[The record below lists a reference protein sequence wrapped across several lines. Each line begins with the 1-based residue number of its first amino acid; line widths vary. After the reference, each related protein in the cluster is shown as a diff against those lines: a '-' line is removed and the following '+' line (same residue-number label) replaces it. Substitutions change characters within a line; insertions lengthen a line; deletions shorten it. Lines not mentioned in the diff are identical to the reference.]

1 MDGSELALPGSV
13 AQGHRQGPV
22 LGCSPAALGASA
34 ASSAAGRCSA
44 PLPRGCLNGAPRQA
58 AALGR
63 AAPLCLPAQPPVGPL
78 EHHSGPCYHLPA
90 VPALAPTSL
99 GWQRAPRSP
108 GEPWPSPPGP
118 SLAAAAAS
126 ICLMAPAAA
135 LAPAGVTVGGF
146 GSTSAPAPAAGASQ
160 GTAWLLGQAIGCA
173 LAWRRSFPA
182 LFSLLK
188 TFI

>member
-1 MDGSELALPGSV
+1 MDGSEPALPGSV

-22 LGCSPAALGASA
+22 PGCSPAAPGASA
-34 ASSAAGRCSA
+34 ASLAAGRCSA

-90 VPALAPTSL
+90 VPALAPTSP

-108 GEPWPSPPGP
+108 GEPWPSLPGP

-135 LAPAGVTVGGF
+135 LARPVLPWEALGALRRLLLLLVPLRALPGCWDRPSAVHWHGGE
-146 GSTSAPAPAAGASQ
+146 A
-160 GTAWLLGQAIGCA
+160 
-173 LAWRRSFPA
+173 
-182 LFSLLK
+182 SLLR
-188 TFI
+188 FLS